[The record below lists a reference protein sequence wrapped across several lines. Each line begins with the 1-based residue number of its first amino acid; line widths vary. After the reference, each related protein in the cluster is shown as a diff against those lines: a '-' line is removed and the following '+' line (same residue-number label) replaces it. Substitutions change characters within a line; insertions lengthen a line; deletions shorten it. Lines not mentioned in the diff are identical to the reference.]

1 MNLLFDF
8 SLNKEAKTIN
18 ITREF
23 AASLDVVWDAFTK
36 AEILDQWI
44 APKPLRAQTKV
55 MDFRVGGRWQYAML
69 SAESVVGWALAEYIA
84 IEIGVNYTTRNCFC
98 DEDGKQLNAAFSI
111 TTNTFKEAAGIT
123 TVYIVK
129 QFDDLATIEMMAT
142 NGFKEG
148 TEMAYKNLDEYLQ
161 KMAANK

>member
-1 MNLLFDF
+1 MSLLFDF
-8 SLNKEAKTIN
+8 TVDKTAKTIN

-23 AASLDVVWDAFTK
+23 TASLTAVWDAFTK
-36 AEILDQWI
+36 AEILDKWI

-55 MDFRVGGRWQYAML
+55 MDFRVGGRWQYCMI
-69 SAESVVGWALAEYIA
+69 SAEKVLGWSLAEYIA
-84 IEIGVNYTTRNCFC
+84 IDKQVSFTTRNCFC
-98 DEDGKQLNAAFSI
+98 DEEGRQLGTASSI
-111 TTNTFKEAAGIT
+111 TTNTFKQVESIT

-148 TEMAYKNLDEYLQ
+148 SAMGYQNLDEYFSSLR
-161 KMAANK
+161 ANQ